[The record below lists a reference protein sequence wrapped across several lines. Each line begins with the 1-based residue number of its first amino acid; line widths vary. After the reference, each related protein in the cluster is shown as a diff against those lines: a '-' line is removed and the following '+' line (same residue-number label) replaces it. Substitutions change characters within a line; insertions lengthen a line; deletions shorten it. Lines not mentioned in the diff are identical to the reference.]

1 MFCRLSKHFARTEK
15 HQRDEAR
22 SHRRPSKSPSP
33 RNRRRPSKSPE
44 PKKRRKFRESSK
56 SPENTSS
63 SGKHKKYHVGIAH
76 IFLIYDECQP
86 QTAKV
91 FGTVFSQV
99 QQTNAIAETTI
110 AETTTIEDKLSK
122 KTREPNFYYVFF
134 TIRKKGMTFH

>member
-86 QTAKV
+86 QSAKV
-91 FGTVFSQV
+91 LALFFPSIDMFFDNYKEIMLFTEKSRKILKNCILFR
-99 QQTNAIAETTI
+99 AE
-110 AETTTIEDKLSK
+110 
-122 KTREPNFYYVFF
+122 F
-134 TIRKKGMTFH
+134 